1 MQDMLHYIEAEPQ
14 IYADI
19 LANRQTLL
27 SELLDDQAT
36 MYKNVVIF
44 ATGSSSNAAFAA
56 QPYMSQQLGI
66 PVFVEEPSF
75 TANYMLHLQ
84 PDTLYIAIS
93 QGGHSYSTI
102 EMVKRVQAI
111 NGRIYTITGDEN
123 SPIAKLS
130 QHVIP
135 LGMPIEEMPYVTAGY
150 SATILTLM
158 LLALELGK
166 QDQASYQTNLAAI
179 ENIVTDLPRI
189 IDAAKEWVAHYS
201 DVFDTVQRVI
211 FVGYGGTYGVA
222 REGETKITETVRITA
237 LGKEVEEYMHGPY
250 IGLHASDHVIFIE
263 PNGKLQERVAKL
275 QKFLTG
281 KVAKVVRITN
291 GQVDRQDDLGL
302 ALPTDELLA
311 PLFMTIPIHLLA
323 YTASARKQ
331 INLKVSA
338 FPDFDPITNSKI

>member
-1 MQDMLHYIEAEPQ
+1 M
-14 IYADI
+14 
-19 LANRQTLL
+19 
-27 SELLDDQAT
+27 
-36 MYKNVVIF
+36 
-44 ATGSSSNAAFAA
+44 
-56 QPYMSQQLGI
+56 
-66 PVFVEEPSF
+66 
-75 TANYMLHLQ
+75 
-84 PDTLYIAIS
+84 
-93 QGGHSYSTI
+93 
-102 EMVKRVQAI
+102 
-111 NGRIYTITGDEN
+111 
-123 SPIAKLS
+123 
-130 QHVIP
+130 
-135 LGMPIEEMPYVTAGY
+135 
-150 SATILTLM
+150 
-158 LLALELGK
+158 
-166 QDQASYQTNLAAI
+166 
-179 ENIVTDLPRI
+179 
-189 IDAAKEWVAHYS
+189 
-201 DVFDTVQRVI
+201 
-211 FVGYGGTYGVA
+211 A

-331 INLKVSA
+331 INLKVAA